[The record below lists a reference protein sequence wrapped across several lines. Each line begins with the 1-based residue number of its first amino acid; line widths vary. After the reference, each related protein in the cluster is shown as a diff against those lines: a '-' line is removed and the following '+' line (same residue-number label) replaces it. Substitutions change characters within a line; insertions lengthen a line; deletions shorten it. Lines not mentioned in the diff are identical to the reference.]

1 MDHGSKH
8 CRSGDVGPSQF
19 GRIFAAVLI
28 FLIASLATSGTW
40 AAPTTL
46 PRSVLVIDQSAALRP
61 WSARIIGAVQA
72 VKSDKSGRWISYHV
86 EHLDLFSYGTR
97 DYDQH
102 LRNHLSYKYKDN
114 PIDIILS
121 IGPSALEFALK
132 LRATEWPAVPVV
144 FVAVSE
150 QSAPHP
156 VPPNTTGIFLQKT
169 FGNMVK
175 AARYIVP
182 NLKQLVLVGNPF
194 EGAVYY
200 PQFAKEI
207 QDFSI
212 QFEIINFMGLPVRDI
227 RQRVATLPPE
237 SAVFYFGINA
247 DQERR
252 YVSAIEALPLIA
264 DTTSRPIIG
273 DAETQ
278 IGAGAVGG
286 FVISPDQIGHNAGR
300 LLTRILDGE
309 SASHIPPTAG
319 ETLKPMFDWRQLR
332 RWNIS
337 ESALPSGSEIRFRPP
352 SMWEQ
357 YYEQILLFCAAL
369 FIQAALIGWLMY
381 EIRRRRVAEVQ
392 SRSSIAELTYMN
404 RRAAAGELSAS
415 LTHEI
420 NQPLAG
426 IAARASAALRWLRA
440 EKPNLEK
447 AGAALEGIVT
457 ASHRAS
463 DIVTSVRAMFKKDTP
478 AKLSTDINDVVLTV
492 LSIVRIELQKHGIEL
507 QTGLNEHLP
516 TVLGDKVQLQQVV
529 LNLVM
534 NGIEA
539 MQLVRSRVLKVQ
551 TDQTK
556 SGTVRVLIED
566 TGPGID
572 PCNLDRIFKPLFTT
586 KATGMGMGLSICHSI
601 ISSHGG
607 RIWASQAV
615 NGGSIFQFELPTI
628 QPRSCAA

>member
-1 MDHGSKH
+1 MDYVSKY
-8 CRSGDVGPSQF
+8 CRSSNVGPSHF
-19 GRIFAAVLI
+19 GHASAAFLI
-28 FLIASLATSGTW
+28 FLIASLASSRTW
-40 AAPTTL
+40 ADPTL
-46 PRSVLVIDQSAALRP
+46 QRSVLVIDQSAPLRP
-61 WSARIIGAVQA
+61 WSASIIGAIQA
-72 VKSDKSGRWISYHV
+72 AKSDKSGRSISYHV

-102 LRNHLSYKYKDN
+102 LRDHLSYKYRDR

-121 IGPSALEFALK
+121 IEPGAFDFALK

-144 FVAVSE
+144 FTAVSE

-156 VPPNTTGIFLQKT
+156 LPPNTTGIFVQKT

-175 AARYIVP
+175 AARLIVP

-194 EGAVYY
+194 EGAIYY

-207 QDFSI
+207 QDFST
-212 QFEIINFMGLPVRDI
+212 QFEIIDFMGLPVRDI
-227 RQRVATLPPE
+227 RQRVTTLPSE

-252 YVSAIEALPLIA
+252 YVSAVEALPFIA
-264 DTTSRPIIG
+264 ETTSRPIIS
-273 DAETQ
+273 DAETR
-278 IGAGAVGG
+278 IGAGAIGG
-286 FVISPDQIGHNAGR
+286 FVMSPDQIGRDAGR

-309 SASHIPPTAG
+309 NASNIPPTTG
-319 ETLKPMFDWRQLR
+319 ETLKPMFDWRQLQ

-337 ESALPSGSEIRFRPP
+337 ESALPAGSEIRFRPP

-357 YYEQILLFCAAL
+357 YHERILLFCAAL

-381 EIRRRRVAEVQ
+381 EISRRHVAEVR

-415 LTHEI
+415 LTHEV

-426 IAARASAALRWLRA
+426 IAARASAALRWIRA

-447 AGAALEGIVT
+447 AGAALEGIVA

-463 DIVTSVRAMFKKDTP
+463 DIVTSVRAMFKKDAP
-478 AKLSTDINDVVLTV
+478 AKLPTDINNVVVTV
-492 LSIVRIELQKHGIEL
+492 LSIVRIELRKHGVEL
-507 QTGLNEHLP
+507 QTRLNEHLP
-516 TVLGDKVQLQQVV
+516 PVLGDKVQLQQVV

-539 MQLVRSRVLKVQ
+539 MHSVRLRVLKVQ

-556 SGTVRVLIED
+556 SGTVHVLIED
-566 TGPGID
+566 TGTGID

-601 ISSHGG
+601 IGSHGG

-615 NGGSIFQFELPTI
+615 NGGSIFQFELATNT
-628 QPRSCAA
+628 A